1 MTLGEELLKK
11 ELTVIIPIYNDK
23 LHLLRMLKS
32 LENANNNQIAKILLV
47 DDASDCTYEDI
58 INKVSL
64 DISYI
69 RNDENVGVGLARK
82 KGKSLV
88 DTEWFAYV
96 DQDDYVLEKYFDSFL
111 QMKQNEPEKMMMVFP
126 KKVINYIYKDG
137 ISTTDKEEI
146 IMPKSAIHYGGNFY
160 HIDLFD
166 KFGIKMWDDR
176 MSDDIFI
183 NTLLGDFFHPC
194 FDLIATDEES
204 DVIYVWDHTNE
215 KSVSLQAPL
224 EEINRHTFEAHVKV
238 KEFIVEYCKNNPD
251 SDFVKYYTYN
261 NINTAILYAEDK
273 MEKSKQKYI
282 LASLSSEQRDWLKDF
297 LETRI
302 ELYEKI
308 KDKLKYINCEES
320 ELEFLTDV
328 HMAILIEHNFNDN
341 SSWKEYW
348 KIQYP
353 NETEPSMTIKEMQT
367 FCDEI
372 RVNNALV
379 AVSQKDT
386 EYIKDLDLFSLIKTV
401 AKDIFKYK

>member
-1 MTLGEELLKK
+1 MALGEELLKK
-11 ELTVIIPIYNDK
+11 ELTVIIPVYNDK

-32 LENANNNQIAKILLV
+32 LESANNNQIAKILLV

-69 RNDENVGVGLARK
+69 RNDENVGVGLTRK
-82 KGKSLV
+82 KGRSLV

-111 QMKQNEPEKMMMVFP
+111 QMKQNKPEKMMMVFP
-126 KKVINYIYKDG
+126 KKAINYIYKHG
-137 ISTTDKEEI
+137 EPTNDKEET

-166 KFGIKMWDDR
+166 KFGIKMWNDR

-194 FDLIATDEES
+194 FDFIATDEES
-204 DVIYVWDHTNE
+204 DIIYVWDHTNK
-215 KSVSLQAPL
+215 KSISLQATV
-224 EEINRHTFEAHVKV
+224 EETNKHTFEAHAKV
-238 KEFIVEYCKNNPD
+238 KEFIVEYCKNNPN

-261 NINTAILYAEDK
+261 DINTAILYAEDK
-273 MEKSKQKYI
+273 MEKSKQNYI

-308 KDKLKYINCEES
+308 KDKIKYINYEES

-328 HMAILIEHNFNDN
+328 HMAILIEHNCNDDI
-341 SSWKEYW
+341 SWKDYW
-348 KIQYP
+348 KIKYP
-353 NETEPSMTIKEMQT
+353 NEAEPSMTIKEMQT

-372 RVNNALV
+372 RVNNAL
-379 AVSQKDT
+379 AAISQKDT
-386 EYIKDLDLFSLIKTV
+386 EYIKDLDLFSLVKTV
-401 AKDIFKYK
+401 VKDIFKYK